1 MQCYLRKTTILAS
14 EREKVPDAKSAK
26 GDDAEEEE
34 EVVVE
39 LSDEED
45 SKPNPR
51 DGKKIVVRR

>member
-1 MQCYLRKTTILAS
+1 MT
-14 EREKVPDAKSAK
+14 DAKSAK

-51 DGKKIVVRR
+51 DSKKIVVRR

>member
-1 MQCYLRKTTILAS
+1 M
-14 EREKVPDAKSAK
+14 PDAKSAK

-39 LSDEED
+39 MSDEED

-51 DGKKIVVRR
+51 DSEKIVVRR

>member
-1 MQCYLRKTTILAS
+1 M
-14 EREKVPDAKSAK
+14 PDAKSAK
-26 GDDAEEEE
+26 LGDDAEEEE